1 MNQLF
6 SEKSLQEK
14 NLKNHLKIS
23 SNPAVRFVFLAA
35 GTILVGI
42 GILGMFLPLLP
53 TTIFFILAAWCFARS
68 SEKFHFWIHNNRY
81 FGRYLSNYMQNKGMT
96 LRAKIYSISFLWAG
110 ILISVLFATDVLYI
124 RILLLLIA
132 AGVTWH
138 LISIK
143 TAKD

>member
-1 MNQLF
+1 MQN
-6 SEKSLQEK
+6 K
-14 NLKNHLKIS
+14 NLKKDLKIS
-23 SNPAVRFVFLAA
+23 SNPAVRIVFLAA

-42 GILGMFLPLLP
+42 GVLGMFLPLLP

-96 LRAKIYSISFLWAG
+96 FRAKFYSIFFLWAG

-124 RILLLLIA
+124 KILLLLIA

-143 TAKD
+143 TAED

>member
-1 MNQLF
+1 MLN
-6 SEKSLQEK
+6 K
-14 NLKNHLKIS
+14 NLKNDLRIS

-81 FGRYLSNYMQNKGMT
+81 FGRYLSDYMQNKGMT
-96 LRAKIYSISFLWAG
+96 LRSKIFSISFLWAG
-110 ILISVLFATDVLYI
+110 ILISVIFATDILYI

-143 TAKD
+143 TAED

>member
-1 MNQLF
+1 MQN
-6 SEKSLQEK
+6 K
-14 NLKNHLKIS
+14 NLKKDLKII

-42 GILGMFLPLLP
+42 GVLGMFLPLLP

-68 SEKFHFWIHNNRY
+68 SEKFHFWIHNNKY

-96 LRAKIYSISFLWAG
+96 LRAKIYSIAFLWTG
-110 ILISVLFATDVLYI
+110 ILISVLFATDALYI

-143 TAKD
+143 TSED

>member
-1 MNQLF
+1 MQN
-6 SEKSLQEK
+6 K
-14 NLKNHLKIS
+14 NLKNELKIS
-23 SNPAVRFVFLAA
+23 SNPAVRIIFLAA

-68 SEKFHFWIHNNRY
+68 SEKFHFWIHNNRF
-81 FGRYLSNYMQNKGMT
+81 FGKYLSDYMQNKGMT
-96 LRAKIYSISFLWAG
+96 LRSKLFSISFLWAG
-110 ILISVLFATDVLYI
+110 ILISVLFATDILYI

-143 TAKD
+143 TAED

>member
-1 MNQLF
+1 MQN
-6 SEKSLQEK
+6 K
-14 NLKNHLKIS
+14 NLKNDLKIS
-23 SNPAVRFVFLAA
+23 SNPAVRIIFLAA

-68 SEKFHFWIHNNRY
+68 SEKFHFWIHNNRF
-81 FGRYLSNYMQNKGMT
+81 FGKYLSDYMQNKGMT
-96 LRAKIYSISFLWAG
+96 LRSKLFSISFLWAG
-110 ILISVLFATDVLYI
+110 ILISVLFATDILYI

-143 TAKD
+143 TAED

>member
-1 MNQLF
+1 MLN
-6 SEKSLQEK
+6 K
-14 NLKNHLKIS
+14 NLKNDLRIS

-81 FGRYLSNYMQNKGMT
+81 FGRYLSDYMQNKGMT
-96 LRAKIYSISFLWAG
+96 LRSKIFSISFLWAG
-110 ILISVLFATDVLYI
+110 ILISVIFATDILYI

-138 LISIK
+138 LIYIK
-143 TAKD
+143 TAED